1 MYLELT
7 WKLEENR
14 RALIE
19 ISINITGKHIF
30 CKASKANE
38 PQNKHPDFN
47 IGVIY
52 TIILLF

>member
-30 CKASKANE
+30 CKASKANVSE
-38 PQNKHPDFN
+38 NKP
-47 IGVIY
+47 
-52 TIILLF
+52 